1 MKNILATI
9 GFYDNENLVMD
20 KAFEIA
26 NAFKAKIWL
35 LHVVAPEPE
44 FVGFGVGPQYVRDS
58 RALELRKER
67 KLINQYAEDL
77 RLKGVK
83 AEGLLMKGSTIELI
97 MKEAEK
103 LSIDLIVTGHHDHNF
118 VYKAFFGSVAS
129 GVINKT
135 KIPVLLVPL
144 EQ

>member
-9 GFYDNENLVMD
+9 DFYGSERLIID

-26 NAFKAKIWL
+26 KAFDAKIWL

-44 FVGFGVGPQYVRDS
+44 FVGFGVGPQYVRDA
-58 RALELRKER
+58 RATELKKEHRMLNQFADELE
-67 KLINQYAEDL
+67 
-77 RLKGVK
+77 LKGVK
-83 AEGLLMKGSTIELI
+83 AQGLLLQGSTIEMI

-103 LSIDLIVTGHHDHNF
+103 LKIDLIVTGHHDHNF
-118 VYKAFFGSVAS
+118 VYKAFYGSVAS

-144 EQ
+144 E

>member
-9 GFYDNENLVMD
+9 DFYGSERLIID
-20 KAFEIA
+20 KAFEMA
-26 NAFKAKIWL
+26 KAFDAKIWL

-44 FVGFGVGPQYVRDS
+44 FVGFGVGPQYVRDA
-58 RALELRKER
+58 RATELKKER
-67 KLINQYAEDL
+67 RMLNQFADEL
-77 RLKGVK
+77 ELKGVK
-83 AEGLLMKGSTIELI
+83 AQGLLLRGSTIEMI

-103 LSIDLIVTGHHDHNF
+103 LKIDLIVTGHHDHNF
-118 VYKAFFGSVAS
+118 VYKAFYGSVAS

-144 EQ
+144 E

>member
-9 GFYDNENLVMD
+9 GFYDNENLLMD

-26 NAFKAKIWL
+26 NAFKAKVWL
-35 LHVVAPEPE
+35 LHVVSPEPE
-44 FVGFGVGPQYVRDS
+44 FVGFGVGPQYVRDA

-67 KLINQYAEDL
+67 KLLDHYAEDL
-77 RLKGVK
+77 ALKGVE

-103 LSIDLIVTGHHDHNF
+103 LSIDLIITGHHDHNF
-118 VYKAFFGSVAS
+118 VYKAFFGSVAT
-129 GVINKT
+129 GLINKT
-135 KIPVLLVPL
+135 KIPMMLVPL
-144 EQ
+144 E

>member
-9 GFYDNENLVMD
+9 GFYDNEDLVMD

-26 NAFKAKIWL
+26 KAFKAKIWL

-44 FVGFGVGPQYVRDS
+44 FVGFGVGPQYVRDA
-58 RALELRKER
+58 RATELKKEHR
-67 KLINQYAEDL
+67 MMNQYAEDL
-77 RLKGVK
+77 KLKGVQ
-83 AEGLLMKGSTIELI
+83 AEGLLIKGSTIEMI

-103 LSIDLIVTGHHDHNF
+103 LKIDLIVTGHHDHNF
-118 VYKAFFGSVAS
+118 VYKAFYGSVAS

-135 KIPVLLVPL
+135 KIPVMLVPL
-144 EQ
+144 E

>member
-20 KAFEIA
+20 QAFEIA
-26 NAFKAKIWL
+26 KAFKAKIWL
-35 LHVVAPEPE
+35 LHVVSPEPE
-44 FVGFGVGPQYVRDS
+44 FVGFGVGPQYVRDA
-58 RALELRKER
+58 RATELKKEHR
-67 KLINQYAEDL
+67 LINQYAEGL
-77 RLKGVK
+77 KLKGVK
-83 AEGLLMKGSTIELI
+83 AEGLLIKGSTIEII

-103 LSIDLIVTGHHDHNF
+103 LKIDLIVTGHHDHNF

-129 GVINKT
+129 GVINKA

-144 EQ
+144 E

>member
-26 NAFKAKIWL
+26 NAFKAKVWL
-35 LHVVAPEPE
+35 LHVVSPEPE

-67 KLINQYAEDL
+67 KLLGQYAEDL